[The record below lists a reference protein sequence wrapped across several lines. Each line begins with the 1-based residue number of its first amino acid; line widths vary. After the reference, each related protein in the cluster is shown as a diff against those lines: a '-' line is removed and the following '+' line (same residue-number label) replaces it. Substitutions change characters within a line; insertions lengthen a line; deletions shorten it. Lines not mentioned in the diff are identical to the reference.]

1 MVTTNAAEIARVS
14 DHVGT
19 IAAGKDAD
27 LVIFNGPWYEPKS
40 RIDFVIGD
48 GQVIYDR
55 AKEAK

>member
-1 MVTTNAAEIARVS
+1 
-14 DHVGT
+14 VGT